1 MSVKTYIGDE
11 LELFSHAVNWKRYYA
26 TRITPWLG
34 DRVLEVG
41 AGLAETTRW
50 LCIGAHQ
57 RWLCLEPDPGLY
69 DQVQSKVSAGILPA
83 CCSARNGTIDSLE
96 PTSPGFDSILYI
108 DVLEHIAAD
117 RDELR
122 RAGRL
127 LRTNGEII
135 ILSPAHNC
143 LFSLFDRKIGHHR
156 RYDRQSARQACPP
169 ELSIVHMEY
178 LDSVGMFASLANR
191 WLLRQSVPTVKQI
204 LFWDRIMVRIS
215 MFCDPLFFHMVGK
228 SILAVMRRNEG
239 APGC

>member
-1 MSVKTYIGDE
+1 MGVKTYIGDE
-11 LELFSHAVNWKRYYA
+11 LELFSHAVNRKRYYA
-26 TRITPWLG
+26 TRITPRLG

-41 AGLAETTRW
+41 AGLAGTTRW
-50 LCIGAHQ
+50 LCTGTHQ
-57 RWLCLEPDPGLY
+57 CWLCLEPDSVLHEK
-69 DQVQSKVSAGILPA
+69 VQSKVSTGILPD
-83 CCSARNGTIDSLE
+83 CCSARNGTIDSLK
-96 PTSPGFDSILYI
+96 PNGPGFDSILYI

-127 LRTNGEII
+127 PRPNGEII
-135 ILSPAHNC
+135 ILSFAHNY
-143 LFSLFDRKIGHHR
+143 LFSLFDRQIGHQR
-156 RYDRQSARQACPP
+156 RYDRQSARQVCPP
-169 ELSIVHMEY
+169 ELSIVYMEY

-215 MFCDPLFFHMVGK
+215 MFCDPLFLHMVGK
-228 SILAVMRRNEG
+228 SILVVMRRNEG